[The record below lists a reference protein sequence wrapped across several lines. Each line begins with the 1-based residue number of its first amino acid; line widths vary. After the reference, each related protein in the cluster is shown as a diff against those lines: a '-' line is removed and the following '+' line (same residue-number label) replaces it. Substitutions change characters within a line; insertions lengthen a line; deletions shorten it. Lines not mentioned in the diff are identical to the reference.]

1 MTPETG
7 PLSGAAAAFVDPF
20 RVAHLATFSEET
32 GPHVVPISPVLD
44 LDRLLF
50 ATEPDT
56 AKVRNIVGNSSV
68 SLGFDTYDEDWSQLR
83 AAVVFGEAYVIESGP
98 EWERGRNLLYEKFPQ
113 YPVDAPIE
121 PGSTVIVEVRPDRVV
136 TWGLGD

>member
-20 RVAHLATFSEET
+20 RVGHLATFSEET

-44 LDRLLF
+44 LDRLVF
-50 ATEPDT
+50 ATERDT
-56 AKVRNIVGNSSV
+56 AKVRNIQANSSV
-68 SLGFDTYDEDWSQLR
+68 SVCFDAYDEDWSNLR
-83 AAVVFGEAYVIESGP
+83 AVVVFGEAYLVESGP

-113 YPVDAPIE
+113 YPADAPID
-121 PGSTVIVEVRPDRVV
+121 PGSTVIVEIRPDRVV
-136 TWGLGD
+136 TWGLG